1 MLHDIVLQTK
11 MLSCGLHSAQMVL
24 GYGKLRR
31 KSIRNCLYRLRVVSS
46 KVTTTQSG
54 LVAKWFLP
62 RTVDRKV
69 ISLSAM
75 GELLGFVPGHSSI
88 ARNSE

>member
-1 MLHDIVLQTK
+1 MVHDVVLQTE
-11 MLSCGLHSAQMVL
+11 MLSCELHSAQMVL

-31 KSIRNCLYRLRVVSS
+31 KNIRICLYRLRVVSS

-69 ISLSAM
+69 ISLSAV
-75 GELLGFVPGHSSI
+75 GSCSGSFGHSSI